1 VPATPELETDTV
13 MVDVPEPPV
22 IVVGE
27 KLTETPVGA
36 VAVSPTLSVKP
47 LIGVTVIM
55 EVADPPLGMSRVD
68 FAEVTLKSG
77 SETVTVDVA
86 KWLIGVDRPEA
97 STLTM

>member
-13 MVDVPEPPV
+13 IVDVPEPPM
-22 IVVGE
+22 IVVVE

-36 VAVSPTLSVKP
+36 VAARPTLSVKP
-47 LIGVTVIM
+47 LTGVTVIS

-68 FAEVTLKSG
+68 FAEEILKSG

>member
-13 MVDVPEPPV
+13 IVDVPEPPV
-22 IVVGE
+22 IVVDE

-47 LIGVTVIM
+47 LIGVTVMTEI
-55 EVADPPLGMSRVD
+55 ADPPLGMSRVD
-68 FAEVTLKSG
+68 FSEVTLKSG